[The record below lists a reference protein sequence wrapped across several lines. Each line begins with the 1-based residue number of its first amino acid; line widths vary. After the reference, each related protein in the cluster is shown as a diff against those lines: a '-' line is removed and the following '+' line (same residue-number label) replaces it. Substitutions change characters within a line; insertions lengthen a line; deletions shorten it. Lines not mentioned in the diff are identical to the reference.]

1 MRKPPSL
8 KMYLVVC
15 RLYSFYHKKRLNSMK
30 NGAISEREGN
40 FLAGE
45 KFSER
50 ERGAW
55 RWEALLF

>member
-1 MRKPPSL
+1 
-8 KMYLVVC
+8 
-15 RLYSFYHKKRLNSMK
+15 MK